1 MEFKDLVYKKR
12 KELGLSM
19 DELGKKVGVSK
30 ATILR
35 WESGEIVNV
44 RRDKIV
50 KLAAALNTTPAYLM
64 GWGEP
69 QKFSTN
75 IKKLMLL
82 RNINSEI
89 LAAETKISLK
99 KIERF
104 LENTENPTK
113 QEAETLSNYF
123 NVSYVDLLS
132 GDIEY
137 ELEDE
142 KSKKIIKLIS
152 KLNDSG
158 KNKVIDYI
166 DDLNK
171 KYFKE

>member
-1 MEFKDLVYKKR
+1 MC
-12 KELGLSM
+12 
-19 DELGKKVGVSK
+19 
-30 ATILR
+30 I
-35 WESGEIVNV
+35 
-44 RRDKIV
+44 RD
-50 KLAAALNTTPAYLM
+50 
-64 GWGEP
+64 
-69 QKFSTN
+69 
-75 IKKLMLL
+75 
-82 RNINSEI
+82 R
-89 LAAETKISLK
+89 K

>member
-44 RRDKIV
+44 RRDKIA

-104 LENTENPTK
+104 
-113 QEAETLSNYF
+113 
-123 NVSYVDLLS
+123 
-132 GDIEY
+132 
-137 ELEDE
+137 
-142 KSKKIIKLIS
+142 
-152 KLNDSG
+152 
-158 KNKVIDYI
+158 
-166 DDLNK
+166 
-171 KYFKE
+171 

>member
-1 MEFKDLVYKKR
+1 M
-12 KELGLSM
+12 
-19 DELGKKVGVSK
+19 
-30 ATILR
+30 
-35 WESGEIVNV
+35 
-44 RRDKIV
+44 
-50 KLAAALNTTPAYLM
+50 
-64 GWGEP
+64 
-69 QKFSTN
+69 
-75 IKKLMLL
+75 
-82 RNINSEI
+82 
-89 LAAETKISLK
+89 
-99 KIERF
+99 
-104 LENTENPTK
+104 
-113 QEAETLSNYF
+113 
-123 NVSYVDLLS
+123 SYVDLLS